1 MLKASPDVNESLI
14 SPPNVS
20 VMDLSSVSASG
31 MNLPKDDLRPLMVF
45 MVGPIST
52 IASPRS
58 WIVVSLAELVQSTF

>member
-1 MLKASPDVNESLI
+1 MTTIAWQT
-14 SPPNVS
+14 
-20 VMDLSSVSASG
+20 SSVSASG